1 MIPADLP
8 EPDPAPLGDTIFGT
22 TPAEIIA
29 QNQTRSAV
37 LIDQAVLAEESW
49 ADPTRGTVR
58 FKTLLSGG
66 LTPTDTMVCG
76 IGIMSAGDTFA
87 LHSHPEAEVYFGI
100 EGEADV
106 VIDGSIHRL
115 KPGVA
120 LFIPGGAVHGV
131 PMADQNFRWFYTF
144 ARNAFSDIVY
154 SFASDSAH

>member
-8 EPDPAPLGDTIFGT
+8 EPDPSPLGETIFGT

-100 EGEADV
+100 EGEAERHAPARVRQLQAGFDDAWERARAV
-106 VIDGSIHRL
+106 SEYR
-115 KPGVA
+115 A
-120 LFIPGGAVHGV
+120 LGL
-131 PMADQNFRWFYTF
+131 
-144 ARNAFSDIVY
+144 
-154 SFASDSAH
+154 